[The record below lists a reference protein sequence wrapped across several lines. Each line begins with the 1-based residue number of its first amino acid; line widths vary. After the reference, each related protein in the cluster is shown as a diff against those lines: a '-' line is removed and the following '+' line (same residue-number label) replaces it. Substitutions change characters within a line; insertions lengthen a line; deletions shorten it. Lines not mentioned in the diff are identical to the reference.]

1 MSRNRLIIT
10 VVMALLAALM
20 VGSLGSAAA
29 QSNDIAWE
37 TIEIEVAEDGNRF
50 KFDDLNLHEDGMP
63 AYGSAF
69 VTQGYIYPVGT
80 LSGTNGVLDDGS
92 PEFPE
97 LVLGEW
103 TCYGWMIGDGAHTT
117 TGEWVVSTQVY
128 AFNDGS
134 TIITNGTELADI
146 GIAGTRAV
154 TGGTGSYRSASGEQ
168 MQTLLGFTDT
178 MGVNL
183 TVSFT
188 LAAMPVPAMAS
199 NDTAAIYPWDTTS

>member
-103 TCYGWMIGDGAHTT
+103 
-117 TGEWVVSTQVY
+117 VVSTQVY